1 MIEELET
8 FNSFEDAEIAERREW
23 WAMRPTERLEVLEH
37 LRSYSLDS
45 NGETTQ
51 RLCRFLK
58 ALSARGAEYVIVGGH
73 AVAFHGYP
81 RYTGDLDVWV

>member
-1 MIEELET
+1 MIEELEA

-23 WAMRPTERLEVLEH
+23 WAMSPTERLEVLEH

-51 RLCRFLK
+51 RLCRVLE
-58 ALSARGAEYVIVGGH
+58 SVECPWG
-73 AVAFHGYP
+73 
-81 RYTGDLDVWV
+81 